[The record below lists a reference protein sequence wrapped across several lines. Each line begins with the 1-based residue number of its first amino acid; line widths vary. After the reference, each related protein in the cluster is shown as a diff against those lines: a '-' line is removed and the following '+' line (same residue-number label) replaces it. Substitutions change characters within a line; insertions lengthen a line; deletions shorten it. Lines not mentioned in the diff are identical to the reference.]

1 MIRLSTA
8 IAVLITLVS
17 AFALYSVN
25 YDSRRLEQAL
35 QSKERAL
42 ELARS
47 DIAVL
52 RAERAYLARPERIEP
67 VARRLDMRPVSA
79 NQYVSTADL
88 ATSSA
93 GSDRASA
100 R

>member
-8 IAVLITLVS
+8 IVALITLAS

-47 DIAVL
+47 DITVL
-52 RAERAYLARPERIEP
+52 RAERSYLARPERIEP
-67 VARRLDMRPVSA
+67 VARRLGMRPVSA

-88 ATSSA
+88 AASSA
-93 GSDRASA
+93 EPDRVSA